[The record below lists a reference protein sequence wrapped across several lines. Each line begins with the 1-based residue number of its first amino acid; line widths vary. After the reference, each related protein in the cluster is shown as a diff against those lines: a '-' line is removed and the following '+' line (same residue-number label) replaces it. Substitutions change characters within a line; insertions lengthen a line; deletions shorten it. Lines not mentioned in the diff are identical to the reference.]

1 MTAKPVIQV
10 GDAAPALTL
19 PAVNR
24 EGSVTL
30 ADYRG
35 RQPVLL
41 GLFRGLHCPFCR
53 RHLVQFG
60 AFAPRLQALGVEVVG
75 VINTPLERARLYIRH
90 RPSPVLLLAD
100 PEAESHRA
108 FGVPATEVAP
118 SDAGG
123 RSEWPW
129 RETLERLM
137 STRVNPNGE
146 LPEPIALSEV
156 NERLNRQ
163 DGFQMT
169 EADQHTQQTH
179 GTQLI
184 GHFVID
190 RDGVVRWRH
199 LEAERRP
206 EDIGTLPTEASF
218 LAAARTVAA

>member
-1 MTAKPVIQV
+1 VTDKHVIQV
-10 GDAAPALTL
+10 GSAAPALTL

-60 AFAPRLQALGVEVVG
+60 ALAPKLQALGVEVVG

-100 PEAESHRA
+100 PEAASHRA
-108 FGVPATEVAP
+108 FGVPAPEVAP
-118 SDAGG
+118 RDAGG

-146 LPEPIALSEV
+146 MPEPIALFEV
-156 NERLNRQ
+156 NEQLNRQ

-169 EADQHTQQTH
+169 EADQHTQQAH

-190 RDGVVRWRH
+190 RDGVVRWRY

-206 EDIGTLPTEASF
+206 EDIGTLPTEANF
-218 LAAARTVAA
+218 LAAAGTVAG